1 MLAHGFACRNTPSRG
16 YLQRRAQHQLHQC
29 LLGQVRLCAFYR
41 PPGSSEGYVLPNEQ
55 IFAKIDE
62 LVAFGGDEPKSCEI
76 LMQGGLNPKLR
87 LDYYE
92 QLLSAIR
99 DRYPQVQLHCLS
111 ATEIIYIA
119 HLSRLPLDET
129 IRRLRDAGLDSI
141 PGAGAEILNDEVRDI
156 IGFRKDRTEEW
167 LEVHRVAHALGMP
180 TTATMMYGHVETVEH
195 RLEHL
200 DHLRQLQDERGGFT
214 AFITWNFQPDHTD
227 LERTSRVGM
236 ARKRPGYDHLR
247 TVAVARLFLDN
258 IPSLQASW
266 VTQGPKIAQVSLRY
280 GINDFGSTMLE
291 ENVVSA
297 AGTSHTN
304 EMGLDAMERLIRD
317 AGFAPRRRNTRY
329 EPVDSPCRSTLC
341 KRQSIHEAALGRGP
355 AVPQHAA
362 PRRCPRT
369 RSRNF
374 RPELFGAL
382 ALREG
387 VGRWHYRCGDHSR
400 DRIRP
405 QRSPLLDCPDIAIGS
420 QGPVVTVRLFCRR
433 PLPQVERIALDT
445 SSRTSV
451 ALLSILLREKFA
463 LDHN

>member
-1 MLAHGFACRNTPSRG
+1 MIADIAEKVYAGERLALDDARRLYAHHNLAELGMLAHW
-16 YLQRRAQHQLHQC
+16 
-29 LLGQVRLCAFYR
+29 VRLQKHPEPIVTYNVGRNINYTNVCWVKCDFCAFYR

-227 LERTSRVGM
+227 LGADE
-236 ARKRPGYDHLR
+236 ARWNGAKATGYDHLR

-280 GINDFGSTMLE
+280 GVNDFGSTMLE

-329 EPVDSPCRSTLC
+329 EPVASPCRIDAL
-341 KRQSIHEAALGRGP
+341 QEA
-355 AVPQHAA
+355 V
-362 PRRCPRT
+362 
-369 RSRNF
+369 
-374 RPELFGAL
+374 
-382 ALREG
+382 
-387 VGRWHYRCGDHSR
+387 HS
-400 DRIRP
+400 
-405 QRSPLLDCPDIAIGS
+405 
-420 QGPVVTVRLFCRR
+420 
-433 PLPQVERIALDT
+433 
-445 SSRTSV
+445 
-451 ALLSILLREKFA
+451 
-463 LDHN
+463 